1 MEISLVISKLLPVI
15 VIIALGWGLKHF
27 NFLNEENNSFLKKL
41 IVNVGL
47 PAVIF
52 ISFLR
57 VSITPSLVLFIP
69 GIFLIN
75 LLLLGGG
82 KLVAPFIGGKYTPFL
97 FTGFEYGMFAVA
109 VFSAGYGPESVS
121 YLAIIDLGHEL
132 FIWFVFVTI
141 FMAISGKKQS
151 PGETL
156 KSFIRSPIIAAI
168 FLGILGNLLQIKNYF
183 GMNPVFNGLLASLE
197 MLMSI
202 TAPLILISIGAG
214 ISLSHAGILF
224 AAKIT
229 ALRMPIVAALSLIL
243 GKFVIRNLLNLPFA
257 YEAALFTLF
266 IAPPPFIIPMFMP
279 DENTE
284 EKGIINTTLTFYTLA
299 ALVMFV
305 VYFSIHPVI

>member
-1 MEISLVISKLLPVI
+1 METSLVISKLLPVI

-27 NFLNEENNSFLKKL
+27 KFLNEEHNSFLKKL
-41 IVNVGL
+41 IVHVCL
-47 PAVIF
+47 PAVIL

-57 VSITPSLVLFIP
+57 ISITASLILFIP

-75 LLLLGGG
+75 LLLLAGG
-82 KLVAPFIGGKYTPFL
+82 KFAARFIGGKYTPFL

-109 VFSAGYGPESVS
+109 VFAAGYGQESVS

-141 FMAISGKKQS
+141 LLAISGKKQS
-151 PGETL
+151 PGATL
-156 KSFIRSPIIAAI
+156 KSFLRSPIIIAI
-168 FLGILGNLLQIKNYF
+168 FLGILGNLLQLEEYL
-183 GMNPVFNGLLASLE
+183 GMNPVFSGTVATLE
-197 MLMSI
+197 MLMSL

-214 ISLSHAGILF
+214 ISLSREGILF

-229 ALRMPIVAALSLIL
+229 ALRMPIVAVLSLIL

-279 DENTE
+279 DEDSE
-284 EKGIINTTLTFYTLA
+284 EKGLINTTLTFYTLI
-299 ALVMFV
+299 ALVLFV
-305 VYFSIHPVI
+305 VYFSINPVI